1 MKLWSRAAVALLL
14 AVISGSAARADPIP
28 PEWLQHQH
36 DACLQACGITAQEPG
51 HCTALCDCA
60 SREIAATM
68 TREEYATM
76 SNAAATRQRIPSELN
91 EKLMTVEDRCQT
103 D

>member
-1 MKLWSRAAVALLL
+1 MKLWSLAAAALLL
-14 AVISGSAARADPIP
+14 AGLGGAARADPIP

-36 DACLQACGITAQEPG
+36 EACLQACGITGNDPG

-68 TREEYATM
+68 SREEYATM
-76 SNAAATRQRIPSELN
+76 SNAATTRQPIPTDLN
-91 EKLMTVEDRCQT
+91 EKLMTVEDRCQA

>member
-1 MKLWSRAAVALLL
+1 MKLWSLAAALLL
-14 AVISGSAARADPIP
+14 AVIGGSVARADPIP
-28 PEWLQHQH
+28 PEWLQQQH

-60 SREIAATM
+60 SREIATIM

-76 SNAAATRQRIPSELN
+76 ANAAATRQRIPSELN